1 MMIRTTTMET
11 TTTTMTM
18 RPALPLGKA
27 TTTTLTILSTILVEQ
42 MAMSAEST

>member
-11 TTTTMTM
+11 TTTTMT
-18 RPALPLGKA
+18 PALPLGKA